1 MDVILMAVIEVGAV
15 PLPLVGPGREFDND
29 YLLEQDAVDVQ
40 YITEKENEVDI
51 QNLDIAAD
59 SGKEHPS
66 RDEIMLPLPANAPFV
81 AEDI

>member
-1 MDVILMAVIEVGAV
+1 
-15 PLPLVGPGREFDND
+15 
-29 YLLEQDAVDVQ
+29 VDVQ

-59 SGKEHPS
+59 SGKEHPG

>member
-1 MDVILMAVIEVGAV
+1 
-15 PLPLVGPGREFDND
+15 
-29 YLLEQDAVDVQ
+29 LEQDAVDVQ